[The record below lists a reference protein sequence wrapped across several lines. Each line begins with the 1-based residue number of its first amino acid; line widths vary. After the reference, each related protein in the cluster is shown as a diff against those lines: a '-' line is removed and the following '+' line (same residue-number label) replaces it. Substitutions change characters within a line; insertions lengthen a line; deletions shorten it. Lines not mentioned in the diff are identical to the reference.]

1 MVAFSRP
8 LNPSTSIINLVD
20 SDSEDPTKIEAK
32 IEVENVS
39 VPDEDIPQLPAR
51 AELAPKQKTRQIRKK
66 REKHTSDAGLKRG
79 HSLAVMW
86 QPHQGHG
93 ACRGRRDSPCIFGE
107 WSMPAPAA
115 PSGYCDL
122 CDAAMLASL
131 HEALPAR
138 LTHVLNNLNQAVL
151 EKGFLYVQEALGSSA
166 EADYRSRVVRAR
178 HRRDPARVRRGPRP
192 RKEPSREPRDDDSR
206 SCCGRDGQ
214 ACVFG
219 VELQPVTSTSSGRCE
234 LCDPDCMKL
243 LFRQNPARLTGL
255 LRVLPDT
262 ALTQALDF
270 VEKTIDNA
278 AANDFKRRVL
288 RARRRRD
295 PERPKRKARGA
306 YKKSD
311 RR

>member
-1 MVAFSRP
+1 
-8 LNPSTSIINLVD
+8 
-20 SDSEDPTKIEAK
+20 
-32 IEVENVS
+32 
-39 VPDEDIPQLPAR
+39 
-51 AELAPKQKTRQIRKK
+51 
-66 REKHTSDAGLKRG
+66 
-79 HSLAVMW
+79 MW

-93 ACRGRRDSPCIFGE
+93 ACRGRRDSPCLFGE

-166 EADYRSRVVRAR
+166 EADYRARVVRAR
-178 HRRDPARVRRGPRP
+178 HRKAFSMYRKRLALRRR
-192 RKEPSREPRDDDSR
+192 
-206 SCCGRDGQ
+206 Q
-214 ACVFG
+214 TIVQ
-219 VELQPVTSTSSGRCE
+219 ELCE
-234 LCDPDCMKL
+234 LGIDVIL
-243 LFRQNPARLTGL
+243 LESVVVLVPAKNILGSLVTMTLVLAAAVTAR
-255 LRVLPDT
+255 RVFTESSSNQSEAHPP
-262 ALTQALDF
+262 AVASFALDF

-288 RARRRRD
+288 RARRRCD
-295 PERPKRKARGA
+295 PERPKRKARGV

-311 RR
+311 RRQAL

>member
-8 LNPSTSIINLVD
+8 LNPSSSIINLVD

-32 IEVENVS
+32 IEVEKVS
-39 VPDEDIPQLPAR
+39 VPDEDIPQLPAL
-51 AELAPKQKTRQIRKK
+51 AELAPKQKTRRVDKK
-66 REKHTSDAGLKRG
+66 PKSSDAGLKRG

-93 ACRGRRDSPCIFGE
+93 ACRGRPDSPCIFGE

-219 VELQPVTSTSSGRCE
+219 VELQPVTSILGFIGSGVGLLFHTIQLLPPEVAQTNGFSSIVAATLTAANYNLVRRTSS
-234 LCDPDCMKL
+234 
-243 LFRQNPARLTGL
+243 
-255 LRVLPDT
+255 V
-262 ALTQALDF
+262 
-270 VEKTIDNA
+270 A
-278 AANDFKRRVL
+278 AT
-288 RARRRRD
+288 
-295 PERPKRKARGA
+295 
-306 YKKSD
+306 
-311 RR
+311 